1 MSEKH
6 KSHHLVQSE

>member
-6 KSHHLVQSE
+6 KF

>member
-6 KSHHLVQSE
+6 KSTPLVQ